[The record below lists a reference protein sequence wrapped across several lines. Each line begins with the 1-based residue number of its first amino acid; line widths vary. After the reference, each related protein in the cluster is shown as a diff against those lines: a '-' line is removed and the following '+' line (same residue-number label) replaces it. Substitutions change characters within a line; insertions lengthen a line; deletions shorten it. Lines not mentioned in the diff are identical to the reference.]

1 VSPEAIRQEQGRQE
15 KGLAAGDDLFQFDE
29 RAGAAA
35 SAAPS
40 APATE
45 PAPADASLRAMG
57 LVDDTLADGPE
68 LDGPIQ
74 RPAWGPWGRRA
85 PLPPVV
91 VPLLLVVAIANMALV
106 GLTWKSLGREER
118 PSASAEH
125 TTEGPAQGT
134 GEPETHPAQGER
146 HGEALG
152 RGLPHLSAS
161 RDEAWAALDDA
172 ERTLAAG
179 EFVAARR
186 ALYGLLTVLDRG
198 ELAERPDIEA
208 RAGFLIAESYRLQ
221 ALSLGDTAAAE
232 EETP

>member
-1 VSPEAIRQEQGRQE
+1 MSPEAIRQ
-15 KGLAAGDDLFQFDE
+15 GLAAGEDLFQFDE

-45 PAPADASLRAMG
+45 PALADASLRPMG

-68 LDGPIQ
+68 LDGPLQ

-91 VPLLLVVAIANMALV
+91 VPLLLVMAIANMVLV

-118 PSASAEH
+118 PSSPAEH
-125 TTEGPAQGT
+125 TSGSPAQESAHGT
-134 GEPETHPAQGER
+134 GEPETHGAQGER

-152 RGLPHLSAS
+152 RGLPHLAAS
-161 RDEAWAALDDA
+161 RDEARASLDDA

-186 ALYGLLTVLDRG
+186 ELYGLLTVLDRG

-221 ALSLGDTAAAE
+221 ALSLGDTAAAA